1 MNKLKLPRDLLLM
14 EQNRTQIIIVY
25 INKLTIIMMVKIMFI
40 SKLHFN
46 IKNDEKKYFFI
57 RIMLYIVILIIY

>member
-40 SKLHFN
+40 NKLHFN
-46 IKNDEKKYFFI
+46 IKNDKKNIFFNY
-57 RIMLYIVILIIY
+57 YIV

>member
-46 IKNDEKKYFFI
+46 IKNDEKKYFFNY
-57 RIMLYIVILIIY
+57 YIV